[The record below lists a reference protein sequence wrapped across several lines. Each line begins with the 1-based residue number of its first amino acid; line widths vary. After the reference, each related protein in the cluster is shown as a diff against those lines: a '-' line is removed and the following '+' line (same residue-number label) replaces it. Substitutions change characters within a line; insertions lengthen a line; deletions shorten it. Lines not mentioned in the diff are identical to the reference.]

1 MIGFRPARI
10 PLLVLG
16 GLALISLLA
25 AACGGDDDSTTPTAA
40 ATAAASSSAAAAS
53 PSTAARTTYPL
64 QVTDLLGRSVT
75 VKAKPT
81 TVVGLS
87 PTAVEFVYAA
97 GGTVVGRSSTALYP
111 EAAKSAKDIG
121 SAYQPSF
128 EQILALKPDL
138 VVADSIIDSQPQLK
152 TALDGL
158 GVAVIYAGAD
168 SYQKVIDGMNL
179 MGKVFDSQEK
189 TNQTVADIQKARD
202 DAKKAVAGKTVS
214 ALAIIGDRDGVIY
227 AAKPGSYAG
236 DILAQLGVTNPAAS
250 QPDAGPFPGYTT
262 VATDKMVEYNPDFI
276 FAISAA
282 PAPAPKLSDTFV
294 QIPPFKGLKSVAGKH
309 VIDTNVDLFLQAP
322 GPRIIDAFKAIATA
336 LTAS

>member
-1 MIGFRPARI
+1 LGFA
-10 PLLVLG
+10 LAVFALV
-16 GLALISLLA
+16 SLLA

-40 ATAAASSSAAAAS
+40 PTAASSSSAAAAS
-53 PSTAARTTYPL
+53 PSAATKTTYPV
-64 QVTDLLGRSVT
+64 QVTDLLGRTVT
-75 VKAKPT
+75 IKAKPT
-81 TVVGLS
+81 TVVAIS

-97 GGTVVGRSSTALYP
+97 GGTVVGRSATALYP
-111 EAAKSAKDIG
+111 EAARAAKDIG

-158 GVAVIYAGAD
+158 GVPVIFAGAD

-179 MGKVFDSQEK
+179 MGKVFDSQETAGK
-189 TNQTVADIQKARD
+189 AVAGIQKARD

-236 DILAQLGVTNPAAS
+236 DILVQLGVTNPAAS

-294 QIPPFKGLKSVAGKH
+294 QIPPFKALKSVTGKH

-336 LTAS
+336 LTAP